1 LPAITGT
8 NLRNQEETAEES
20 VAAARLSSST
30 SYPPLAQRLT
40 LASMDNPYWKS
51 QPTPTH
57 WAVGWADLMM
67 TMFVLFLVL
76 YLYQS
81 TQQRPAAER
90 NEPSERIKAAQ
101 IAATPPAREGQA
113 AQLSFKS
120 GSEGQSGPGPLAA
133 GATKPGIDDTHGT
146 NAPGGLEMV
155 KLYDMAKLTLKD
167 KDLEKFAKI
176 ELSLD
181 RTVRIILDAD
191 LIFPSGKADLRPAV
205 REQVNR
211 LAALLKSTPH
221 MINVVGHTDNIPI
234 RSGPFATNWELSV
247 MRATTVARLLIEEM
261 GIPASRI
268 SITGYS
274 FYQPQADNDSPANR
288 ARNRRVEIIVSRE
301 PSPTLPAA
309 DNPGALQ

>member
-1 LPAITGT
+1 MGT
-8 NLRNQEETAEES
+8 NLKNLQESTEEVS
-20 VAAARLSSST
+20 LAARLSSDPAIKPALHHLALTST
-30 SYPPLAQRLT
+30 
-40 LASMDNPYWKS
+40 DDPYWKS

-67 TMFVLFLVL
+67 TMFVFFLVM

-81 TQQRPAAER
+81 TQQRQAAER
-90 NEPSERIKAAQ
+90 NEPSERTKAAQ
-101 IAATPPAREGQA
+101 IAETPPAREGQA
-113 AQLSFKS
+113 AQQSFKS
-120 GSEGQSGPGPLAA
+120 GSEGQSGSGPQAA
-133 GATKPGIDDTHGT
+133 GATKPGIDDTNGT

-155 KLYDMAKLTLKD
+155 RLYDMAKLTLKD
-167 KDLEKFAKI
+167 KDLGKFAKI

-191 LIFPSGKADLRPAV
+191 LIFPSGKAGLLPAA

-211 LAALLKSTPH
+211 IAGLLKNTPH

-261 GIPASRI
+261 GIPASQI

-274 FYQPQADNDSPANR
+274 FYQPQADNDSPSSR
-288 ARNRRVEIIVSRE
+288 AKNRRVEIIVSRE
-301 PSPTLPAA
+301 PSATLPAA
-309 DNPGALQ
+309 ANSGLLQ